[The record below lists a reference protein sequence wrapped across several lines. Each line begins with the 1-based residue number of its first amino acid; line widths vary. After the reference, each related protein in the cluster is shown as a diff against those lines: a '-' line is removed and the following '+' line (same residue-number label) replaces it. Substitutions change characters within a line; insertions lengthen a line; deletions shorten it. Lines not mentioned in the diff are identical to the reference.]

1 MDERQ
6 RQSEE
11 DQIPLDAEGDRWRSR
26 MNEAV
31 KEEGKC

>member
-1 MDERQ
+1 M
-6 RQSEE
+6 SEE

-26 MNEAV
+26 VNEAV